1 MSQYFPEQYERSGG
15 NVKIELD
22 LSNYETK
29 SDLTLSSKTDLASLK
44 TKVDNLD
51 VDKLVTVYA
60 DLSKLSNV
68 VNNDVVNKTVYDK
81 LVTKVNAVDTKILSS
96 S

>member
-29 SDLTLSSKTDLASLK
+29 SDLTLPSKTDLASLK

>member
-1 MSQYFPEQYERSGG
+1 MSQYFLEQYERSGG

-29 SDLTLSSKTDLASLK
+29 SDLTLASKTDLASLK

-68 VNNDVVNKTVYDK
+68 VNNYVVNKTVYDK

>member
-1 MSQYFPEQYERSGG
+1 MSQYFAEQYERSGG

-22 LSNYETK
+22 LYNYETK

-51 VDKLVTVYA
+51 VDKLVIVYA